1 MRAETRFCTA
11 PDGVRLAYDEMQTV
25 SSTGE
30 MAARLWLSR
39 SDFPI
44 SDTARQVAEPAL
56 VLHARQD
63 QAVPYEEGRHLA
75 SLIPDARLVTLE
87 SDNHILQEHE
97 PAWGCSCQRCVRSW
111 ATTSAQPPRRSS

>member
-1 MRAETRFCTA
+1 LAAARCQPPGCERFGGIRAETRFCTA
-11 PDGVRLAYDEMQTV
+11 PDGVRLAYDEIQKV
-25 SSTGE
+25 SSTVE

-75 SLIPDARLVTLE
+75 SLIQMPD
-87 SDNHILQEHE
+87 
-97 PAWGCSCQRCVRSW
+97 W
-111 ATTSAQPPRRSS
+111 